1 MNAAQALALHLAQR
15 PEMPRPYNPNTPEA
29 ETFRRALQSWVEK
42 KGDLE
47 IDVRL
52 EGVHIMVS
60 ERQQPTC
67 SPRKDYEW
75 RDMPARS
82 HRTKAPRPAW
92 SGATKEYNR
101 MKQAERRAKIRQAVH
116 EVQAERKAS

>member
-1 MNAAQALALHLAQR
+1 MNAARALALHMTQR
-15 PEMPRPYNPNTPEA
+15 PEMPRPFIPNTPEA

-67 SPRKDYEW
+67 APRKDYEW
-75 RDMPARS
+75 RDIPVRKS
-82 HRTKAPRPAW
+82 KPTRPKW
-92 SGATKEYNR
+92 SGATREYNR
-101 MKQAERRAKIRQAVH
+101 MKQAEHRAKVRAAVH